1 MLTYKMIL
9 YCIHNWSAPAVRVGC
24 ALIIL
29 LTCLSITG
37 EVGAHPHIW
46 VKYSVQVHFEDHG
59 LAGFTQ
65 QWKFDEMFSNELIT
79 MHNLSREGTLS
90 AGEVA
95 VLRQNAFQNL
105 RDYNYFTYIS
115 IDGQPFDVQY
125 VTEFNAWLD
134 GHNLVYEFFVPCTV
148 AAIKA
153 PKSVQLLVFDTEFF
167 VDVSM
172 VNTNPV
178 QVNSVPGVSWH
189 KEIEP
194 DDAFRF
200 LGFLKPPVLTI
211 QFWKQ

>member
-1 MLTYKMIL
+1 MPRNFFCVQHWDVITAIK
-9 YCIHNWSAPAVRVGC
+9 AGC
-24 ALIIL
+24 AWIVL
-29 LTCLSITG
+29 LSCLCMVCKV
-37 EVGAHPHIW
+37 EAHPHIW
-46 VKYSVQVHFEDHG
+46 VEYSVRVHFTEHG

-65 QWKFDEMFSNELIT
+65 QWKFDEMFTNELKT
-79 MHNLSREGTLS
+79 MHQLSGEGALS
-90 AGEVA
+90 ADEVV
-95 VLRQNAFQNL
+95 VLQQKAFQNL